1 MSQFDKFDCSYKYIL
16 SVTLIPHQTDMI
28 TTIFKSCRLELT
40 LLYRQKNPVI
50 YRVYSLLILLFK
62 VVRFFV
68 CDSSLNFRYLI
79 RRMISPF

>member
-40 LLYRQKNPVI
+40 LLYRQKNTVI

-62 VVRFFV
+62 VVRIFV
-68 CDSSLNFRYLI
+68 CSLNFRYLI